1 MNVLLRP
8 IVSMRL
14 GLATLSLLSA
24 MSAGHAAECLAPPFN
39 PDSNWCND
47 CTYEGWMA
55 VKRNQT
61 CVRPFRPTTNAKT
74 IAEIS
79 GDRVVQRAS
88 HGTAELK
95 GSTITYA
102 PSRGYVGD
110 DSFTVAMTYRR
121 SVADKGRFF
130 VHLKV
135 VVQQ

>member
-1 MNVLLRP
+1 LKAGWR
-8 IVSMRL
+8 
-14 GLATLSLLSA
+14 LSA
-24 MSAGHAAECLAPPFN
+24 IKPA
-39 PDSNWCND
+39 
-47 CTYEGWMA
+47 
-55 VKRNQT
+55 
-61 CVRPFRPTTNAKT
+61 RPFRPTTNAKT

-88 HGTAELK
+88 HGTAGLK
-95 GSTITYA
+95 AARSHS
-102 PSRGYVGD
+102 PVQGYVGD